1 MWTHVLRGESALS
14 DPQALIEQHFDIL
27 LNGLEPRA

>member
-1 MWTHVLRGESALS
+1 MWTHVLRGETALT
-14 DPQALIEQHFDIL
+14 DPQKLIEQQFDIL